1 MRAGLSRSLLGLGL
15 GAGSVTAVDP
25 PGEEATR
32 TDGPE
37 GFGGGAVAAILAA
50 QRDDVASLRT
60 VAGNLDHRAHS
71 AHHNV
76 SYLEGSLNPPDFAA
90 KLARVPQYHFIGG
103 QDSVVPPGVL
113 HSYLQSLGATS
124 CAQYEFVQEAEH
136 DKGWVNIWPD
146 LLAKTPE
153 CRGIEKEFEPF
164 DLPPEPFYTPRIGE
178 SKK

>member
-1 MRAGLSRSLLGLGL
+1 M
-15 GAGSVTAVDP
+15 
-25 PGEEATR
+25 
-32 TDGPE
+32 
-37 GFGGGAVAAILAA
+37 AA